1 MKPEGSAM
9 SVLNTVHSQVGDLA
23 LKTQRQIIIRLYSDE
38 LALQC
43 AGVVAKCC
51 LHVQSITNPE
61 DGVAT
66 NCLHLQHT

>member
-43 AGVVAKCC
+43 AGNIWDVV
-51 LHVQSITNPE
+51 
-61 DGVAT
+61 
-66 NCLHLQHT
+66 